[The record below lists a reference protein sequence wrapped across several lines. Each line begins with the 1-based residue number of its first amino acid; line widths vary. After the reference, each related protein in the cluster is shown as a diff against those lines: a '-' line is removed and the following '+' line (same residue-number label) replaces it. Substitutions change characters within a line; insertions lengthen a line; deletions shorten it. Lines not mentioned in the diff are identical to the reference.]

1 MNKNKTRVCVF
12 IDKTLNDRFK
22 EKYPLMF
29 SRYVEKCLKD
39 ALNDKTK
46 VLDSVEKKERLNI
59 FNIGIRK

>member
-12 IDKTLNDRFK
+12 IDKTLNERFK

-29 SRYVEKCLKD
+29 SRYVEKCIHD
-39 ALNDKTK
+39 ALHDKSK

-59 FNIGIRK
+59 FNIGLRK

>member
-12 IDKTLNDRFK
+12 IDKTLNERFK

-29 SRYVEKCLKD
+29 SRYVEKCIYD
-39 ALNDKTK
+39 ALHDKSK

-59 FNIGIRK
+59 FNIGLRK